1 MEWVETTGR
10 TLEEAKEAALD
21 QLGVALEDAEFDVVE
36 EPRSGLF
43 GRVRQEARLRARVR
57 PTSPRPKADR
67 RDRKRRAPEGPAAEV
82 DRPAS
87 QDASAPAPVGR
98 TRGGRRTSTTG
109 TPEESS
115 VEAVADDLAADV
127 VGEGAAVELPELT
140 DARGGGGG
148 GGGRQTARGKGR
160 SKSSEGAA
168 VVQEVREVAAN
179 GAAAQRRGAD
189 VETDE
194 PTLSEQRETVQDFL
208 EGLVEA
214 FGASA
219 TTEVDEV
226 DEETLEARV
235 VGDDLGLLIGPKGAT
250 LQAVQEITRTV
261 VQRAAEPG
269 RGARVRV
276 DIGGYREHRRES
288 LSRFTRQIAEQ
299 VLDSGEAVALEAMS
313 APDRKVVHDTVNE
326 IDGVASSSE
335 GDDPDRRVV
344 LSPG

>member
-21 QLGVALEDAEFDVVE
+21 QLGVTAEDAEFDVVE
-36 EPRSGLF
+36 ESRSGLF
-43 GRVRQEARLRARVR
+43 GRVRQEARVRARVR

-67 RDRKRRAPEGPAAEV
+67 RDRKRKAPE
-82 DRPAS
+82 
-87 QDASAPAPVGR
+87 SAPAPEAEEQPERSAPPVPTPGR
-98 TRGGRRTSTTG
+98 TRGGRRSAPPAAAAAAPAG
-109 TPEESS
+109 
-115 VEAVADDLAADV
+115 DLAADV
-127 VGEGAAVELPELT
+127 IGERAGVEVEVDEGPPPRSASAGREGGRTSAAV
-140 DARGGGGG
+140 
-148 GGGRQTARGKGR
+148 R
-160 SKSSEGAA
+160 SGTQRRNGIEK
-168 VVQEVREVAAN
+168 EVAAN
-179 GAAAQRRGAD
+179 GAATGRRGAD

-194 PTLSEQRETVQDFL
+194 PTLAEQRETVKEFL

-214 FGASA
+214 FGAEA

-226 DEETLEARV
+226 DEDTLEARV

-269 RGARVRV
+269 RGARVRI
-276 DIGGYREHRRES
+276 DIGGYREHRREA
-288 LSRFTRQIAEQ
+288 LGRFTHQIADQ
-299 VLDSGEAVALEAMS
+299 VLGNGQAVALEAMS

-326 IDGVASSSE
+326 IDGVESSSE

-344 LSPG
+344 ISPS

>member
-21 QLGVALEDAEFDVVE
+21 QLGVAAEDAEFDIVE

-43 GRVRQEARLRARVR
+43 GRVRQEARVRARVR
-57 PTSPRPKADR
+57 PTSPRPKAER
-67 RDRKRRAPEGPAAEV
+67 RDRKRRAPEGEPVAEAVVPAKPE
-82 DRPAS
+82 RAS
-87 QDASAPAPVGR
+87 GQAVVGGR
-98 TRGGRRTSTTG
+98 ARGGRRA
-109 TPEESS
+109 PEPTELDD
-115 VEAVADDLAADV
+115 VADEVAADV
-127 VGEGAAVELPELT
+127 VGERADVERDETPA
-140 DARGGGGG
+140 DSSGGVSGRSGSRGG
-148 GGGRQTARGKGR
+148 AR
-160 SKSSEGAA
+160 
-168 VVQEVREVAAN
+168 VRNSAKEQEVAAN
-179 GAAAQRRGAD
+179 GAATQRRGAD
-189 VETDE
+189 VDDE
-194 PTLSEQRETVQDFL
+194 PTLAEQRETVKEFL
-208 EGLVEA
+208 EGLVDA

-226 DEETLEARV
+226 DEDTLEARV

-269 RGARVRV
+269 RGARVRI
-276 DIGGYREHRRES
+276 DIGGYREHRREA
-288 LSRFTRQIAEQ
+288 LSRFTRQIADQ
-299 VLDSGEAVALEAMS
+299 VLDSGDAVALEAMS

-344 LSPG
+344 ISPE